1 MSEAFVW
8 LASDVSNGVSGGRFI
23 ARYWADEEAFQT
35 TPAKCRKYSSDQY
48 ALQLG
53 DLEIH
58 GITEIEQFDVPLDF
72 MFPEIG
78 ALLRDNEAL
87 ASMDPSVL
95 SHGQVH
101 LTIRSWLLRKDDRVI
116 LIDGCVGNHK
126 TRNTGQ
132 AGTSVIMTRGRKDW
146 PA

>member
-1 MSEAFVW
+1 MT
-8 LASDVSNGVSGGRFI
+8 NM
-23 ARYWADEEAFQT
+23 Q
-35 TPAKCRKYSSDQY
+35 
-48 ALQLG
+48 LQLG

-95 SHGQVH
+95 SHGRCTLPSDH
-101 LTIRSWLLRKDDRVI
+101 GCCARITASSWLMAVSEIIRPE
-116 LIDGCVGNHK
+116 
-126 TRNTGQ
+126 NTGQ
-132 AGTSVIMTRGRKDW
+132 AGTSAMMTGGRTDW

>member
-1 MSEAFVW
+1 M
-8 LASDVSNGVSGGRFI
+8 
-23 ARYWADEEAFQT
+23 Q
-35 TPAKCRKYSSDQY
+35 
-48 ALQLG
+48 LQLG

-101 LTIRSWLLRKDDRVI
+101 LTIRSWLLRKDNRVI
-116 LIDGCVGNHK
+116 LVDGCVGNHK
-126 TRNTGQ
+126 TR
-132 AGTSVIMTRGRKDW
+132 KHW
-146 PA
+146 PS